1 MEEAYQLVSK
11 AAKASAKRGKELY
24 DGRCKGQNCILAAE
38 FSSGTWQKEVGR
50 GNSDRSG
57 KRKFM

>member
-38 FSSGTWQKEVGR
+38 FSSGT
-50 GNSDRSG
+50 
-57 KRKFM
+57 